1 MKITGVKTTLY
12 EYRMAR
18 RRGDANSPSGRS
30 RASGC
35 VLELTTDVGL
45 TGVALGGG
53 GALPQINGLVNGIL
67 IGEDPRHVTGLWQR
81 MVERYFKGGHDGIA
95 NDAISVLDQALW
107 DLKAKAN
114 DEPLWKTLGA
124 SNRKVLSYASGLD
137 MPLSDD
143 GIYDF
148 YANMAKN
155 YGFKGGK
162 LKVGLDQ
169 DMDLR
174 RIEKMKQGL
183 EHATDKPAL
192 FIDAN
197 EYWSPKQAIAKVREM
212 ERHFDIAWVEEPAR
226 RWDFLGLRR
235 ISDAIKAPVCA
246 GENLDTLGDFL
257 PYFHNRSADVVQ
269 VSTGMTGITCALQL
283 ADAAYGFELPVT
295 MGGSGGYLNAHV
307 AACLP
312 NFMIMEVGEP
322 VPEDGVYTT
331 DITFEDGYAILG
343 DRPGTG
349 IVIDHEALERQNV
362 KNVSFGAG
370 PSPFG
375 RRPGAGL
382 WEFAPTEEELAAA
395 AADDDNFVP
404 AHVAR
409 NTAKV

>member
-1 MKITGVKTTLY
+1 MKITGVKTTIY

-35 VLELTTDVGL
+35 VVELTTDEGL

-53 GALPQINGLVNGIL
+53 GARPQINGLVNGL
-67 IGEDPRHVTGLWQR
+67 LMGEDPRHVTGLWQR

-124 SNRKVLSYASGLD
+124 TNRKVLSYASGLD

-143 GIYDF
+143 GIYEF
-148 YANMAKN
+148 YAHMAKN
-155 YGFKGGK
+155 YGFKAGK

-169 DMDLR
+169 DADLR
-174 RIEKMKQGL
+174 RIEKMQEGL
-183 EHATDKPAL
+183 KHATDKPHL
-192 FIDAN
+192 FVDAN
-197 EYWSPKQAIAKVREM
+197 EFWNPKQAIAKVREM
-212 ERHFDIAWVEEPAR
+212 ERHFDIGWVEEPAR

-235 ISDAIKAPVCA
+235 ISDSIKAPVCA

-257 PYFHNRSADVVQ
+257 PYFHNRSADIVQ

-322 VPEDGVYTT
+322 EPEDGVYTT
-331 DITFEDGYAILG
+331 DIRFEDGYAILG
-343 DRPGTG
+343 DRPGTS
-349 IVIDHEALERQNV
+349 IEIDQEALARQNV
-362 KNVSFGAG
+362 ENISFGAG

-382 WEFAPTEEELAAA
+382 WDYAPTKDELAAA
-395 AADDDNFVP
+395 AADDDSFVP
-404 AHVAR
+404 AHAAR
-409 NTAKV
+409 NTTKV